1 MVSDSSIHHIYQSGI
16 IFDLAVRPRAHGKHN
31 LSKLPLINSTLNTK
45 TLTTKVILK
54 HQSLLNR
61 DFRSQGLEALVD
73 APPFVKSLP
82 VGPRCPILSGFRAYH
97 TLSPDERAFLPP
109 AARSYRGL
117 VPTRTSGGR
126 RGAWN
131 VTVSRDSC
139 GQGVGIGRESAS
151 RMLNH

>member
-61 DFRSQGLEALVD
+61 DFRSQGLEALVGLMHH
-73 APPFVKSLP
+73 P
-82 VGPRCPILSGFRAYH
+82 LSSH
-97 TLSPDERAFLPP
+97 FLWD
-109 AARSYRGL
+109 L
-117 VPTRTSGGR
+117 
-126 RGAWN
+126 GA
-131 VTVSRDSC
+131 
-139 GQGVGIGRESAS
+139 
-151 RMLNH
+151 LF